1 MAYTQ
6 AQLEQGIRNAI
17 ASKDYQSANEIANLL
32 DSQFPNRKALSSV
45 EDVTSQPKSTLMSR
59 AENVLEQRGASIQ
72 ETFSRPSFDLINT
85 PEGLTLSERAVRT
98 AGDIAGGFGE
108 IAGDAIITGI
118 SYLTPD
124 FMKEAVDDAFNYV
137 SKTEAGKEGLRL
149 ASLSADKYKTWSESN
164 PDDAKLLESYFNIGA
179 LLAPAT
185 KIKAPVIEV
194 AKTLEDTGGNLIK
207 NGRNK
212 IRGEKRDLIMAMLEP
227 DAKHTTASDFDVSEI
242 TQKITWNPQSP
253 YTQETIDI
261 VTDSGIVKPKKTYTY
276 NSKKLSEAA
285 TKEKIILESKLSKE
299 KIVLNKANVISEIN
313 TEAQK
318 FLDQAKRTI
327 KDKNVLTQLNSIFGE
342 AVRQVQKSDGSL
354 LGLLKARRG
363 VDEFSG
369 SYEGKVDYVT
379 QNSLSTA
386 SRAVRNSINEILERE
401 AKNTEVAK
409 SLRKQSAFLNAAQT
423 LNKK

>member
-164 PDDAKLLESYFNIGA
+164 PDDAKLLESYFNIGS
-179 LLAPAT
+179 LLAPAP
-185 KIKAPVIEV
+185 KIKAPVKEV

-386 SRAVRNSINEILERE
+386 S
-401 AKNTEVAK
+401 
-409 SLRKQSAFLNAAQT
+409 
-423 LNKK
+423 